1 MVEKEIRDWV
11 SFLSSRPFL
20 LVLGLMDRPIWRLVV
35 VGPFPKLLHFDF
47 FFFTYST
54 FIIVGFVGLVEFSIL
69 KCSFDITLLL

>member
-47 FFFTYST
+47 FFFYLFNLYYCRFCGS
-54 FIIVGFVGLVEFSIL
+54 S
-69 KCSFDITLLL
+69 